1 MSDTPMAGANEF
13 DGEDDDIVNDGSN
26 GFDWHKAIP
35 WILGLAALITAGL
48 FGWDQYQ
55 QNQLPAA
62 FTARPGD
69 SVMTYVVSS
78 KDPIERARIAVR
90 AAELTR
96 QPVLATELCGQ
107 SVQRVPGQCGRPHEV
122 TYKQARSLARFPGT
136 VMLNVPLYP
145 GDFMDARKG
154 IYIGAVQPITEL
166 PGVTVTAPA
175 T

>member
-1 MSDTPMAGANEF
+1 MTTDSITPATDYNDSIID
-13 DGEDDDIVNDGSN
+13 DGQKN
-26 GFDWHKAIP
+26 FFQQHP
-35 WILGLAALITAGL
+35 WFGL
-48 FGWDQYQ
+48 FGLVALAVFTFWAYSIW
-55 QNQLPAA
+55 NFERQLPAA
-62 FTARPGD
+62 FTAKPGD
-69 SVMTYVVSS
+69 SVMTYVTAT
-78 KDPIERARIAVR
+78 KDPVKRARIAVR

-107 SVQRVPGQCGRPHEV
+107 SVPRVPGQCGRPHEV
-122 TYKQARSLARFPGT
+122 TYKQARSLASFPGT

-175 T
+175 N